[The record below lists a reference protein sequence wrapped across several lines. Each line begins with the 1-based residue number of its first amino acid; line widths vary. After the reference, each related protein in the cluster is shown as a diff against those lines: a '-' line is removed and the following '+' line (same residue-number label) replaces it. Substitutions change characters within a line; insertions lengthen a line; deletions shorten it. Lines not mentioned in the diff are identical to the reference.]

1 MGREKRRSSIKMKSL
16 FVCLALFLLCE
27 AGPCPPDPGWFQAG
41 QSCYLVSTRAM
52 NWYFGQEFCWGQGAY
67 LAEIK
72 SKEEEDLVDPHL
84 ITGVGYWL
92 GLSDYATEGRY
103 VWDESHEV
111 AQYINWAPG
120 QPDSNGGDHDC
131 IFKTYDDPGWPAQG
145 WYDGHC
151 SWDHENYHGIS
162 KQIHA
167 LCEIDFCKCIV

>member
-1 MGREKRRSSIKMKSL
+1 MRTKGSHGRLSFYKIISYNSGLRQHNIYC
-16 FVCLALFLLCE
+16 F
-27 AGPCPPDPGWFQAG
+27 AG
-41 QSCYLVSTRAM
+41 T
-52 NWYFGQEFCWGQGAY
+52 
-67 LAEIK
+67 
-72 SKEEEDLVDPHL
+72 
-84 ITGVGYWL
+84 
-92 GLSDYATEGRY
+92 Y

-167 LCEIDFCKCIV
+167 LCEIDL